1 MIATP
6 NNILCIKRLHHE
18 EEIEDLVIK
27 LYFILLSF
35 TTVMSVFDQIPMYSG
50 TFTTLASAG
59 IFPFF
64 KFIKDILIVLLFFAL
79 LPLFLYR
86 SKTIIFTTTLLFSF
100 FVFISAAY
108 TYFTTREIYFVAGF
122 RWILPVFI
130 IIFLGVIDLKKFEK
144 IAVYIILYIFIANIV
159 TQIYQLA
166 FMPHWFGT
174 TEFGLSSRV
183 MGIFMAPNTSA
194 FFTCIALAFLVY
206 KKEFIS
212 RKAIMFLILFGMI
225 SIFLTRS
232 GTGLITL
239 VTLFVILI
247 VPIRYIIFS
256 ALGLI
261 IILPIILLNLD
272 ILLNR
277 ENYVALSGIGRFNI
291 MIYKF
296 KHVGFLSGE
305 FGYNTNTANLL
316 FSMLDPTKV
325 YEASDSI
332 IASIQGNLGYLGF
345 AMYLSVVI
353 YFTYTALIDKNSSKL
368 SIIAVFVIFGM
379 TTVTFEAFP
388 MIYLLPIIYGNAC
401 GEISK

>member
-1 MIATP
+1 M
-6 NNILCIKRLHHE
+6 
-18 EEIEDLVIK
+18 
-27 LYFILLSF
+27 
-35 TTVMSVFDQIPMYSG
+35 
-50 TFTTLASAG
+50 
-59 IFPFF
+59 
-64 KFIKDILIVLLFFAL
+64 
-79 LPLFLYR
+79 
-86 SKTIIFTTTLLFSF
+86 LFSF

-212 RKAIMFLILFGMI
+212 RKAIIFLILFGMI

-256 ALGLI
+256 ALVLI

-401 GEISK
+401 GEIRK